1 MQFSVSVARRGLNL
15 DLFAKNFQGEVA
27 QRIVEETAD
36 FAFEQMYS
44 NAPWRSGN
52 LAMSI
57 KKEVGEGKVDIK
69 PLAPYAVF
77 VEKGTAPHIIR
88 PINARCLAFASGM
101 LGGMVFTRLVH
112 HPGTKPNPFVAKT
125 AMETQDE
132 VGTIAKRVL
141 DEALGKA
148 TEN

>member
-1 MQFSVSVARRGLNL
+1 MQFSISVARRGLDL
-15 DLFAKNFQGEVA
+15 DLFAENFQGEVA
-27 QRIVEETAD
+27 QRLVEETGD

-57 KKEVGEGKVDIK
+57 KREVAEGKVVIK
-69 PLAPYAVF
+69 PLASYALF

-88 PINARCLAFASGM
+88 PVNASCLAFQGWM
-101 LGGMVFTRLVH
+101 LGGMVFTKLVH

-125 AMETQDE
+125 AMETRDE
-132 VGTIAKRVL
+132 VGRIARRVL

-148 TEN
+148 SS

>member
-1 MQFSVSVARRGLNL
+1 MQFSVSVARRGLDLN
-15 DLFAKNFQGEVA
+15 LFAKNFHGEVA
-27 QRIVEETAD
+27 QRLVEETAD
-36 FAFEQMYS
+36 FAFEQMYA

-57 KKEVGEGKVDIK
+57 KKEVAEGKVSVK
-69 PLAPYAVF
+69 PLASYALF

-88 PINARCLAFASGM
+88 PVNARCLAFQGGM
-101 LGGMVFTRLVH
+101 LGGMVFARLVH
-112 HPGTKPNPFVAKT
+112 HPGTKPNPFIQRT
-125 AMETQDE
+125 AMETRDE
-132 VGTIAKRVL
+132 VGNIAKRVL

>member
-1 MQFSVSVARRGLNL
+1 MQYTISVARRGLNL

-36 FAFEQMYS
+36 FAFEHMYS
-44 NAPWRSGN
+44 NAPWRSGF
-52 LAMSI
+52 LAQSI
-57 KKEVGEGKVDIK
+57 KKTVSEGKVDIK

-88 PINARCLAFASGM
+88 PINASCLAFQVGM
-101 LGGMVFTRLVH
+101 LGGMVFAKLVH

-125 AMETQDE
+125 AMETKDE
-132 VGTIAKRVL
+132 AGHIAKRVL

-148 TEN
+148 SS

>member
-1 MQFSVSVARRGLNL
+1 VARRGLNL
-15 DLFAKNFQGEVA
+15 DLFAKNFKGEVA
-27 QRIVEETAD
+27 QRLVEETAD

-44 NAPWRSGN
+44 NAPWRTGN

-57 KKEVGEGKVDIK
+57 KKEVSDGKVSIK
-69 PLAPYAVF
+69 PLASYAIF

-101 LGGMVFTRLVH
+101 LGGMVFARLVH
-112 HPGTKPNPFVAKT
+112 HPGTKPNPFVQKT
-125 AMETQDE
+125 ALETRDE
-132 VGTIAKRVL
+132 VGNIAKRVL

-148 TEN
+148 VLN

>member
-1 MQFSVSVARRGLNL
+1 MQFSVSVARRGLDLN
-15 DLFAKNFQGEVA
+15 LFAKNFQSEVS
-27 QRIVEETAD
+27 QRLVEETAD
-36 FAFEQMYS
+36 FAFEQMYA

-57 KKEVGEGKVDIK
+57 KKEVGEGKVSVK
-69 PLAPYAVF
+69 PLASYAIY

-88 PINARCLAFASGM
+88 PVNASCLAFQGGM

-125 AMETQDE
+125 AMETRDE
-132 VGTIAKRVL
+132 ADNIAKRVL
-141 DEALGKA
+141 DEAMGEA
-148 TEN
+148 TES

>member
-1 MQFSVSVARRGLNL
+1 MQFSVSVARRGLDLNL
-15 DLFAKNFQGEVA
+15 FSKNFQGEVA

-44 NAPWRSGN
+44 NAPWRSGF
-52 LAMSI
+52 LAQSI
-57 KKEVGEGKVDIK
+57 KKEVGEGKVSVK
-69 PLAPYAVF
+69 PLASYAIF

-88 PINARCLAFASGM
+88 PVNASCLAFQGGM
-101 LGGMVFTRLVH
+101 LGGMVFTKLVH
-112 HPGTKPNPFVAKT
+112 HPGTKPNPFIQRTV
-125 AMETQDE
+125 METRDE
-132 VGTIAKRVL
+132 AGNIAKRVL

>member
-1 MQFSVSVARRGLNL
+1 MQFSIRVARRGLDLN
-15 DLFAKNFQGEVA
+15 LFAKNFQGEVS
-27 QRIVEETAD
+27 QRLVEETAD

-57 KKEVGEGKVDIK
+57 KKEVSEGKFSVK
-69 PLAPYAVF
+69 PLASYALF

-88 PINARCLAFASGM
+88 PVNASCLAFHGGM
-101 LGGMVFTRLVH
+101 LGGMVFARLVH

-125 AMETQDE
+125 ALETRDE
-132 VGTIAKRVL
+132 AGHIAKRVL
-141 DEALGKA
+141 DEAFGKA
-148 TEN
+148 TTS

>member
-1 MQFSVSVARRGLNL
+1 MQFSVSVARRGLDLN
-15 DLFAKNFQGEVA
+15 LFAKNFQGEVA

-44 NAPWRSGN
+44 NAPWRSGF
-52 LAMSI
+52 LSQSI
-57 KKEVGEGKVDIK
+57 KKEVGEGKVSVK
-69 PLAPYAVF
+69 PLASYAIF

-88 PINARCLAFASGM
+88 PVNASCLAFQGGM
-101 LGGMVFTRLVH
+101 LGGMVFTKLVH
-112 HPGTKPNPFVAKT
+112 HPGTKPNPFIQRTV
-125 AMETQDE
+125 METRDE
-132 VGTIAKRVL
+132 AGNIAKRVL

>member
-1 MQFSVSVARRGLNL
+1 MQFKVTIARRGLNL

-27 QRIVEETAD
+27 QRIVEETGD
-36 FAFEQMYS
+36 FAFEQMYK
-44 NAPWRSGN
+44 NAPWRSGY
-52 LAMSI
+52 LAQSI
-57 KKEVGEGKVDIK
+57 KKEVSEGKVDIK

-88 PINARCLAFASGM
+88 PINASCLAFQVGM
-101 LGGMVFTRLVH
+101 LGEMVFAKLVH

-125 AMETQDE
+125 AMETRDE
-132 VGTIAKRVL
+132 AGTIAKHVL
-141 DEALGKA
+141 DEAMGKT

>member
-1 MQFSVSVARRGLNL
+1 MQFNVTIARRGLNL

-36 FAFEQMYS
+36 FAFEQMYK
-44 NAPWRSGN
+44 NAPGRSGY
-52 LAMSI
+52 LAQSI
-57 KKEVGEGKVDIK
+57 KKTISEGKVDIK

-88 PINARCLAFASGM
+88 PVNASCLAFQVGM
-101 LGGMVFTRLVH
+101 LGGMVFAKLVH

-125 AMETQDE
+125 AMETRDE
-132 VGTIAKRVL
+132 SGHIAKSVL

-148 TEN
+148 SS

>member
-1 MQFSVSVARRGLNL
+1 MKFSVSVARRGLDLN
-15 DLFAKNFQGEVA
+15 LFAKNFQGEVA

-36 FAFEQMYS
+36 FAFAQMYS

-57 KKEVGEGKVDIK
+57 KKEVSEGKVSVK
-69 PLAPYAVF
+69 PLASYAIF

-88 PINARCLAFASGM
+88 PVNASCLAFQSGM

-112 HPGTKPNPFVAKT
+112 HPGTKPNPFIQRT
-125 AMETQDE
+125 AMETRDE
-132 VGTIAKRVL
+132 VSNIAKRVL
-141 DEALGKA
+141 DEAMGKA
-148 TEN
+148 TES

>member
-44 NAPWRSGN
+44 NAPWRSGF
-52 LAMSI
+52 LAQSI

-69 PLAPYAVF
+69 PLASYAVF
-77 VEKGTAPHIIR
+77 VEKGTVPHIIR
-88 PINARCLAFASGM
+88 PVNASCLAFQGGM
-101 LGGMVFTRLVH
+101 LGGMVFAKLVH

-125 AMETQDE
+125 ALETRDE
-132 VGTIAKRVL
+132 AGNIAKHVL

-148 TEN
+148 SS

>member
-1 MQFSVSVARRGLNL
+1 MQYTISVARRGLNL

-44 NAPWRSGN
+44 NAPWRSGF
-52 LAMSI
+52 LAQSI
-57 KKEVGEGKVDIK
+57 KKTVSEGKVDIK

-88 PINARCLAFASGM
+88 PVNASCLAFQVGM
-101 LGGMVFTRLVH
+101 LGGMVFAKLVH

-125 AMETQDE
+125 AMETRDE
-132 VGTIAKRVL
+132 AGHIAKRVL

-148 TEN
+148 SS

>member
-1 MQFSVSVARRGLNL
+1 MKFSVSVARRGLDLNL
-15 DLFAKNFQGEVA
+15 CAKNFQGEVA

-44 NAPWRSGN
+44 NAPWRSGF
-52 LAMSI
+52 LAQSI
-57 KKEVGEGKVDIK
+57 KKEVGEGKVSVK
-69 PLAPYAVF
+69 PLASYAIF

-88 PINARCLAFASGM
+88 PVNASCLAFQGGM
-101 LGGMVFTRLVH
+101 LGGMVFTKLVH
-112 HPGTKPNPFVAKT
+112 HPGTKPNPFIQRTV
-125 AMETQDE
+125 METRDE
-132 VGTIAKRVL
+132 AGNIAKRVL